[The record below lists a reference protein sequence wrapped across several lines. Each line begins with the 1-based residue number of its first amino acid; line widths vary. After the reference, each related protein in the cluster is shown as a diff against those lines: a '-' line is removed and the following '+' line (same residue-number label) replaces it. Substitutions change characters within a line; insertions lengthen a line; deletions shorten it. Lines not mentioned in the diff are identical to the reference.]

1 MGHLLGYARVSI
13 TDQHPDLQVDALT
26 QAGCYR
32 VFTDRASGA
41 RADRSQLTAVLDQL
55 RPGDT
60 LVVWKLDRLGRALR
74 HLVDT
79 VTGLA
84 ARGVGFRSLQEQV
97 DTTTPGGKL
106 VFHAFAALAEF
117 ERDLV
122 RERTIAGLAAARAHG
137 HTGGRP
143 TVMTPAKLAIARQ
156 QYASGEQTVAAIAA
170 TLGVSRASIYR
181 HLGPAGAEHGT
192 DGPGSQDT

>member
-1 MGHLLGYARVSI
+1 MGHLLGYARVST

-41 RADRSQLTAVLDQL
+41 RADRPQLTAVLDQL

-60 LVVWKLDRLGRALR
+60 LVVWKLDRLGRSLR

-84 ARGVGFRSLQEQV
+84 ARGSVSAACKSRS
-97 DTTTPGGKL
+97 TPPPQAASSSSTCSPRSPNSNATWSANAPLPGSRPL
-106 VFHAFAALAEF
+106 APAVALAA
-117 ERDLV
+117 D
-122 RERTIAGLAAARAHG
+122 
-137 HTGGRP
+137 P
-143 TVMTPAKLAIARQ
+143 P
-156 QYASGEQTVAAIAA
+156 
-170 TLGVSRASIYR
+170 
-181 HLGPAGAEHGT
+181 
-192 DGPGSQDT
+192 

>member
-1 MGHLLGYARVSI
+1 MGHLLGYARVST

-97 DTTTPGGKL
+97 DTTTPGGKF

-122 RERTIAGLAAARAHG
+122 RERTIAGLAAARARG

-192 DGPGSQDT
+192 DGPGGQDT